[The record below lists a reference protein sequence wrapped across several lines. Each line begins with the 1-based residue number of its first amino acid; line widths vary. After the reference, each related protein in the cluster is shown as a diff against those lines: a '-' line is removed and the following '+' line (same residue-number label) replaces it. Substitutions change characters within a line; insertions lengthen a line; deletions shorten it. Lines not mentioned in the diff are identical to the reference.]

1 MIRSTRAPA
10 STNVR
15 MRLVL
20 AACVVGIG
28 VCARSPSAEACTCQL
43 PPPRVLLPS
52 ASNLAPAAGPWLVV
66 HSGDATVTLRTE
78 LGEEVPSETLRTF
91 TSPSLCAWT
100 FDLVRPS
107 VPLEAGGYYRLAIA
121 EDQES
126 DEREL
131 KATERA
137 PEIVERSLRVSLEH
151 TVLDEELGCAQPE
164 IELKHTKGWFQAQVE
179 ADAPALLF
187 LELSAVDSSFGQLV
201 SGNVS
206 LDQGIAS
213 RFALSN
219 RARADI
225 PQLDTTADCAR
236 VVVRDALDAVVF
248 DQEICPEPG
257 KGVEATKTVSIP
269 EHLVRESPV
278 AEDQG
283 CGCRAPRSN
292 PAGLGA
298 LLLLGLGLLGRRLRT
313 GTGSDSWSASRSRR
327 RSAAATKRS
336 SGSWT
341 SDRTAGP
348 RRWRSR

>member
-1 MIRSTRAPA
+1 M
-10 STNVR
+10 
-15 MRLVL
+15 
-20 AACVVGIG
+20 
-28 VCARSPSAEACTCQL
+28 
-43 PPPRVLLPS
+43 
-52 ASNLAPAAGPWLVV
+52 
-66 HSGDATVTLRTE
+66 TLRTE
-78 LGEEVPSETLRTF
+78 LGEEVPSETLRSF
-91 TSPSLCAWT
+91 TDLSLCAWS
-100 FDLVRPS
+100 FELIRPS
-107 VPLEAGGYYRLAIA
+107 APLEAGAYYRLAIA
-121 EDQES
+121 GDQES
-126 DEREL
+126 DEREF

-151 TVLDEELGCAQPE
+151 TVTDVEMSDAGCSHPKFNGLHAKGMLG
-164 IELKHTKGWFQAQVE
+164 AQVE

-187 LELSAVDSSFGQLV
+187 LELSAADSSFGQLA
-201 SGNVS
+201 SASAS
-206 LDQGIAS
+206 LEQGIAS

-248 DQEICPEPG
+248 DQELCPEPG
-257 KGVEATKTVSIP
+257 KGVEAIKTVSIP
-269 EHLVRESPV
+269 EHLVRESPA

-313 GTGSDSWSASRSRR
+313 GTGSDNWSASRSRR
-327 RSAAATKRS
+327 RSAVATKRS

-341 SDRTAGP
+341 SGKTAGP
-348 RRWRSR
+348 RRSRSR